1 MAKQIGIFKII
12 GTIGDIT
19 FYEMDGEFYAR
30 KKSSLDRKRVRK
42 DPRFRRTMEEA
53 IGFGKASAAT
63 LEVYW
68 ALPAE
73 QRGHGVYGRLTW
85 RMRKLMRE
93 GKDAEQAKLE
103 LMKEFGSASE
113 KSMQKTNQKNLQKSD
128 FTKQLLKQVF
138 AADGDDCK
146 ESIPPNKSIH
156 VSVSEEMHKRLL
168 SDIPVFI

>member
-1 MAKQIGIFKII
+1 
-12 GTIGDIT
+12 
-19 FYEMDGEFYAR
+19 
-30 KKSSLDRKRVRK
+30 
-42 DPRFRRTMEEA
+42 
-53 IGFGKASAAT
+53 
-63 LEVYW
+63 
-68 ALPAE
+68 
-73 QRGHGVYGRLTW
+73 
-85 RMRKLMRE
+85 MRE